1 MLFNSMKNF
10 YWKYLASNRLTA
22 ILFIIFPTSMALGTF
37 IESWY
42 STDTAKIWIYNAW
55 WFELIMFLFVINFVG
70 NIFKYKLF
78 RRDKLAI
85 LGLHLSFILILVGAF
100 VTRYIGYE
108 GVMPIREGDSTSKFL
123 SDKTYLTVLVD
134 GEIEGKVFRKKIKKE
149 LLLSEHVQ
157 NDFDIEQNFKDIKF
171 NITYMDFMENVT
183 EDLVLDPDG
192 YKYIK
197 IVEAIDGTRHNHYIK
212 EGEVSNIHNVLFTL
226 NNPIKGAINIE
237 VIDGEYFLTSPF
249 KGSFLRMADQYT
261 DNIVPEKKENLQF
274 RSLYTISNYQFV
286 IPEPVLRGKF
296 DVVKLDQ
303 QEDNFQDML
312 KVRVGVGGES
322 KEVNLLGGKGFS
334 ETNKKVSVGPLDFY
348 MSYGSV
354 EMNLPFEI
362 KLNDLTKKFPKLNAY
377 ILGVIR
383 NEKFIF
389 LKKKDILKKQDKA
402 YVIINSSQMQLT
414 LDAFG
419 HSEKISNKFL
429 IIGGGNIGFNLAKNL
444 EDTIDSARIKI
455 IEKNKE
461 RAEYIANNLNNTLVI
476 NGNGLDED
484 ILKEANIEDAETVLA
499 LTNDDEDNL
508 MVSVLVEKFSK
519 DKRTMALI
527 NKPNYSLLQ
536 NSLKID
542 DLIDPR
548 MNTVSSILKHVHKGT
563 IETAYTILNGD
574 FEVIEA
580 EIIDSSELINKELKN
595 SNLPDDIRIGA
606 ILRKDD
612 IIIPTSKFIFEKKD
626 IVVFL
631 AKRDQLPLVER
642 LFQISSI

>member
-1 MLFNSMKNF
+1 MN
-10 YWKYLASNRLTA
+10 
-22 ILFIIFPTSMALGTF
+22 IIICGAGRVGYT
-37 IESWY
+37 I
-42 STDTAKIWIYNAW
+42 AK
-55 WFELIMFLFVINFVG
+55 
-70 NIFKYKLF
+70 
-78 RRDKLAI
+78 
-85 LGLHLSFILILVGAF
+85 
-100 VTRYIGYE
+100 
-108 GVMPIREGDSTSKFL
+108 
-123 SDKTYLTVLVD
+123 
-134 GEIEGKVFRKKIKKE
+134 
-149 LLLSEHVQ
+149 LLSEQDHSITVIDQ
-157 NDFDIEQNFKDIKF
+157 SSEDIQKIND
-171 NITYMDFMENVT
+171 
-183 EDLVLDPDG
+183 DLDV
-192 YKYIK
+192 KS
-197 IVEAIDGTRHNHYIK
+197 IVGKATFP
-212 EGEVSNIHNVLFTL
+212 NVLEKANAEEADMIIAVTRSDE
-226 NNPIKGAINIE
+226 INMLICQIAFS
-237 VIDGEYFLTSPF
+237 VFKISKKIARIRSQEYLDSKFS
-249 KGSFLRMADQYT
+249 KVYS
-261 DNIVPEKKENLQF
+261 IENLPIDVI
-274 RSLYTISNYQFV
+274 IS
-286 IPEPVLRGKF
+286 PEVEIAKSIQRKLEAPGALDNVPFADNKIRLLEI
-296 DVVKLDQ
+296 DVD
-303 QEDNFQDML
+303 DNC
-312 KVRVGVGGES
+312 
-322 KEVNLLGGKGFS
+322 
-334 ETNKKVSVGPLDFY
+334 PLVDIQL
-348 MSYGSV
+348 
-354 EMNLPFEI
+354 ENI
-362 KLNDLTKKFPKLNAY
+362 TKKFSKLEAN

-383 NEKFIF
+383 NDKFTF
-389 LKKKDILKKQDKA
+389 LKKKDVLKKQDKA

-444 EDTIDSARIKI
+444 ENTMDSARIKI
-455 IEKNKE
+455 VEKNKE
-461 RAEYIANNLNNTLVI
+461 RAEQIANNLNNTLVI
-476 NGNGLDED
+476 NGDGLDED
-484 ILKEANIEDAETVLA
+484 VLKEANIEDAETVLA

-563 IETAYTILNGD
+563 IETAYTILNGE

-631 AKRDQLPLVER
+631 AKRDQLSLVER